1 MQLTGII
8 NCKDEAEKSTTMHKL
23 KGIMNAKICTNDLTI
38 IVDYEPSDT
47 ETEFEEEETIARLT
61 DIIES
66 VEFHGFSITR

>member
-8 NCKDEAEKSTTMHKL
+8 NCNDEHEMEATMNKL
-23 KGIMNAKICTNDLTI
+23 KGVRNAKVFTNNLTI
-38 IVDYEPSDT
+38 AIDYEPSDT

-66 VEFHGFSITR
+66 VEFHGFSITY